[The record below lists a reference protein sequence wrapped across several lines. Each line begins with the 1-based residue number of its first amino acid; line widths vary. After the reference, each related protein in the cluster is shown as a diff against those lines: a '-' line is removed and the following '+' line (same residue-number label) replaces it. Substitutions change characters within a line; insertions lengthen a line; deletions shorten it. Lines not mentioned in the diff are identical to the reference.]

1 MAVARKKIAIMGIRG
16 IPANYGG
23 FETCAEQ
30 TAIRYAVDHEVY
42 VFCRRYCT
50 HKEGNKYKGINLI
63 RLPSLNIQSWI
74 DTLSHTFLCTLYT
87 LFRPAIKTIHLY
99 SEVNFLFIPLLR
111 LLRKK
116 VVVTVDGLQ
125 WKRVQWGRIAKLY
138 YRLSA
143 YFCAK
148 FAEIVVT
155 DSKLI
160 QKYYIDNYGGRI
172 EYIPYGSNFTC
183 EQNQQCL
190 RKFNIESRK
199 YILFVGRLV
208 PDKGV
213 YELISTYNKLKTDIP
228 LVIVG
233 DDPTHRSYIQKL
245 KEIANSNVIFL
256 GPVFGQDYLLLNRYP
271 YFYVS
276 ASFIEGTSPALVAA
290 MGMGNCVLVN
300 GIVENLETIQDAGL
314 AYEENNLDDL
324 KDKMELLIKD
334 EKLVE
339 QYRPKAYHH
348 AQSNYNWDV
357 ISRRYIDLFFETD

>member
-1 MAVARKKIAIMGIRG
+1 MAVGKKKIAIMGVRG

-30 TAIRYAVDHEVY
+30 TAVRYAVDHEVY
-42 VFCRRYCT
+42 VFCRRHCAY
-50 HKEGNKYKGINLI
+50 KESDTYKGVNLI
-63 RLPSLNIQSWI
+63 RLPSLNIRSWI
-74 DTLSHTFLCTLYT
+74 DTLSHTFLCMLYI
-87 LFRPAIKTIHLY
+87 LFRPDIKTIHLY

-111 LLRKK
+111 LFRKK
-116 VVVTVDGLQ
+116 VFVTVDGLQ
-125 WKRVQWGRIAKLY
+125 WKRVQWGRFAKLY

-148 FAEIVVT
+148 LAEVVVT

-160 QKYYIDNYGGRI
+160 QKHYIDNYGGRI
-172 EYIPYGSNFTC
+172 EYIPYGSDFTC
-183 EQNQQCL
+183 EQDQQCL
-190 RKFNIESRK
+190 RKFNIEPRK

-213 YELISTYNKLKTDIP
+213 YELISTYNRLKTDIP

-233 DDPTHRSYIQKL
+233 DDLTYKDYIQKL
-245 KEIANSNVIFL
+245 KESANSNVIFL
-256 GPVFGQDYLLLNRYP
+256 GPVFDQDYLLLNKYP

-300 GIVENLETIQDAGL
+300 GIVENLETIQNAGF
-314 AYEENNLDDL
+314 AYEENNLSDL
-324 KDKMELLIKD
+324 KDKMELLLKD
-334 EKLVE
+334 EELVE
-339 QYRPKAYHH
+339 QYRFKAYRH
-348 AQSNYNWDV
+348 ARSNYNWNA
-357 ISRRYIDLFFETD
+357 ISMRYMNLFFEAG